1 MFHRRAA
8 AVLLAVVVATSLA
21 ACGAASDSPAGA
33 GTAPAA
39 TSTSTALTGTAPPT
53 PAAVPEQLK
62 FTARTVDGQD
72 FAGESLAGKA
82 AVLWFWAPW
91 CPKCRAEAPRVAASA
106 RATAGKVTFVGVAA
120 QDELP
125 AMKKFVADHELGG
138 FVHLADVDASIWTR
152 FGVTYQPAYAF
163 IKPDGTIDV
172 VKEQLSE
179 SALSERVG
187 TLSKA

>member
-1 MFHRRAA
+1 M
-8 AVLLAVVVATSLA
+8 
-21 ACGAASDSPAGA
+21 
-33 GTAPAA
+33 
-39 TSTSTALTGTAPPT
+39 
-53 PAAVPEQLK
+53 PEQLK
-62 FTARTVDGQD
+62 FTAQTVDGGR

-106 RATAGKVTFVGVAA
+106 RAAAGRVTFVGVAA

-125 AMKKFVADHELGG
+125 AMKEFVADHALGG

-163 IKPDGTIDV
+163 IKPDGTVDV

-179 SALSERVG
+179 PALAERVG

>member
-1 MFHRRAA
+1 VVLAA
-8 AVLLAVVVATSLA
+8 PLA
-21 ACGAASDSPAGA
+21 ACGAAPDSPAGPGA
-33 GTAPAA
+33 APTA
-39 TSTSTALTGTAPPT
+39 TSTSASSSR
-53 PAAVPEQLK
+53 AVPEQLK
-62 FTARTVDGQD
+62 FTAQTVDGRS

-106 RATAGKVTFVGVAA
+106 RAAAGRVTFVGVAA

-125 AMKKFVADHELGG
+125 AMKKFVADYGLGG
-138 FVHLADVDASIWTR
+138 FVHLADVDASVWTR

-163 IKPDGTIDV
+163 IKPDGTVDV

-179 SALSERVG
+179 SALAERVG

>member
-1 MFHRRAA
+1 MFRRRTAEG
-8 AVLLAVVVATSLA
+8 LLAVVLAAPLA
-21 ACGAASDSPAGA
+21 ACGATSDSPAGA
-33 GTAPAA
+33 GTAP
-39 TSTSTALTGTAPPT
+39 TSTSTSSADTAPP
-53 PAAVPEQLK
+53 AVGAVPEQLK
-62 FTARTVDGQD
+62 FTAQTVEGRS

-106 RATAGKVTFVGVAA
+106 RAAAGRVTFVGVAA

-125 AMKKFVADHELGG
+125 AMKKFVADYGLGG
-138 FVHLADVDASIWTR
+138 FDHLADLDASIWTR

-163 IKPDGTIDV
+163 IKPDGTVDV

-179 SALSERVG
+179 PALAERVG

>member
-1 MFHRRAA
+1 MFGRRTAA
-8 AVLLAVVVATSLA
+8 GLLAVVLAAPLA
-21 ACGAASDSPAGA
+21 ACGAAPDSPAGPGA
-33 GTAPAA
+33 APTA
-39 TSTSTALTGTAPPT
+39 TSTSASSSR
-53 PAAVPEQLK
+53 AVPEQLK
-62 FTARTVDGQD
+62 FTAQTVDGRS

-106 RATAGKVTFVGVAA
+106 RAAAGRVTFVGVAA

-125 AMKKFVADHELGG
+125 AMKKFVADYGLGG
-138 FVHLADVDASIWTR
+138 FVHLADVDASVWTR

-163 IKPDGTIDV
+163 IKPDGTVDV

-179 SALSERVG
+179 SALAERVG